1 MACNHCFHNSVCG
14 SSSPYSD
21 SSQCKT
27 FVDKDSVVAID
38 ILHKVQIRCED
49 LRDECRNLKFDN
61 EALYERVKASEDEL
75 RHLRIIKQTLE
86 MCSGNKFDY

>member
-1 MACNHCFHNSVCG
+1 MACTHCLHHSVCG

-27 FVDKDSVVAID
+27 FVDKDSVVSID
-38 ILHKVQIRCED
+38 ILHKVQSRCEELRAECRD
-49 LRDECRNLKFDN
+49 LRFDN
-61 EALYERVKASEDEL
+61 EALYERIKANEDEL

-86 MCSGNKFDY
+86 MCSGKKFDY